1 MRETT
6 EIAVIGAGVIGLTI
20 ALANSAP
27 EAAHIRQH
35 LDGLAGE
42 TG

>member
-1 MRETT
+1 ML
-6 EIAVIGAGVIGLTI
+6 AALIGVLTI

-35 LDGLAGE
+35 LDSLAGE